1 MNFKTCADFG
11 ADDGETVTI
20 LKRLVAWAYFFGPQF
35 WTAGQPKNICQ
46 SNEPGVRE
54 VHERRDPEVHQR
66 FRDELVGRKSI

>member
-1 MNFKTCADFG
+1 MNFKRCADFG

-20 LKRLVAWAYFFGPQF
+20 LKRLVAWAYLFGPRF

-46 SNEPGVRE
+46 SNQLGVRE

-66 FRDELVGRKSI
+66 FRDD